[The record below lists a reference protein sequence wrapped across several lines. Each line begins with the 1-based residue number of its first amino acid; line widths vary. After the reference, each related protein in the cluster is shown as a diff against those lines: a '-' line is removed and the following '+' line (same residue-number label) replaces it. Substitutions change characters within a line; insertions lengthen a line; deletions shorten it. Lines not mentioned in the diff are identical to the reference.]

1 MGRLIVI
8 TIRSWRLGYLLAGV
22 TTRTAGAAA
31 EAEEALQGLLD
42 ADSTGDVIALHE
54 PFFNEL
60 SPALR
65 HRIDALASTLVISL
79 PSGEESDAEAERRA
93 RLLRMLWQAVG
104 YEITFEQ
111 GGAGQ

>member
-8 TIRSWRLGYLLAGV
+8 TIPELETGYLLAGV
-22 TTRTAGAAA
+22 STRTVGAPA
-31 EAEEALQGLLD
+31 EAEAALQGLLD

-65 HRIDALASTLVISL
+65 HRIDALASPLVISL

-111 GGAGQ
+111 DGAAQ

>member
-8 TIRSWRLGYLLAGV
+8 TIPELEAGYLLAGV
-22 TTRTAGAAA
+22 TTRTVGAAG
-31 EAEEALQGLLD
+31 EAGEALQGLLD
-42 ADSTGDVIALHE
+42 ADSTGDVIALHQ
-54 PFFNEL
+54 PFFDQL

-65 HRIDALASTLVISL
+65 HRIDALASPLVIPL

-111 GGAGQ
+111 GGAG